1 MKVQAELGGDPA
13 QVARA
18 RSLVADALATWG
30 VEREHREVTV
40 LLVSEL
46 VTNALLHSRPPYLLR
61 AWREGPRVRVEMG
74 DADPDAWPAIRPT
87 RPDVPGGRGLRLVD
101 TLASDWGTER
111 DARSKRVWFEV
122 AVSEETKIG

>member
-1 MKVQAELGGDPA
+1 
-13 QVARA
+13 
-18 RSLVADALATWG
+18 
-30 VEREHREVTV
+30 
-40 LLVSEL
+40 
-46 VTNALLHSRPPYLLR
+46 
-61 AWREGPRVRVEMG
+61 MG

-101 TLASDWGTER
+101 ALASDWGTER